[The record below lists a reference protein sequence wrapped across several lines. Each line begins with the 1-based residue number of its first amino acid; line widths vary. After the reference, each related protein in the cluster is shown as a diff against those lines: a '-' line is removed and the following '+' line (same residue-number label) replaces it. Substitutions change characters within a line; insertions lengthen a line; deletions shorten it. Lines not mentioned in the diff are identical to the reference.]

1 MRARSEIDLKLE
13 PRFVVSLLEPGPLAN
28 VAATA
33 PGVADSAGEKQR
45 PWKLVCHTLSSLENH
60 ADGPYGKWQAGQVYV
75 VNPAERL
82 AYIVLAKTGVM
93 ALDNTR
99 PGRRH
104 VSFFLGNLVY
114 DLLQAKKELLQ
125 AAAVTI
131 DLSHILEPD
140 WLAHLDEFACA
151 LLVRSARGSF
161 ARPKN
166 KTDNEIVQVKL
177 TSSDETK
184 TLDDSLLSAAAK
196 LADAMLWT
204 RSLIHAPPNLLRP
217 DAYERIVLEMCKALR
232 EPQVGM
238 PHSIDVEVFKGA
250 SLAELNCRLIE
261 AVGQGSSVEP
271 RLIKVTYRPRA
282 ASAATQATRKKVALI
297 GKGITFDSGG
307 YDIKGSAFMR
317 NMKKDMGGSAAVL
330 GILHAVVQLGLDIE
344 LDCYLCLAENMV
356 SGNAFRPGD
365 VISARDGSLV
375 EIDNTDAEGRL
386 VLADAL
392 HLAAESNPDWIIDLA
407 TLTGAARVALGPDVD
422 SMFSNEADKALLMAS
437 CGVETGDW
445 VWQLPRVASY
455 QKMLESGIADMAN
468 SSSSGHGGAI
478 TAALFL
484 EKFVGRT
491 AWTHIDTYM
500 WTDKPGSMTTAE
512 VGATAKCVRLV
523 VQVLKRF
530 CETQEQAGLG

>member
-13 PRFVVSLLEPGPLAN
+13 PRFVVSLLESGTPQP
-28 VAATA
+28 
-33 PGVADSAGEKQR
+33 E
-45 PWKLVCHTLSSLENH
+45 PWKLVCHTLSSIEKQSD
-60 ADGPYGKWQAGQVYV
+60 APYGKWQAGQIYI

-125 AAAVTI
+125 AAAVTL
-131 DLSHILEPD
+131 DLSQILEPD

-151 LLVRSARGSF
+151 LLVRSARGSL

-166 KTDNEIVQVKL
+166 KTENESVQIKL

-184 TLDDSLLSAAAK
+184 TLDGSLLSVASK

-217 DAYERIVLEMCKALR
+217 DAYERIVLEMCKGLR

-261 AVGQGSSVEP
+261 AVGQGSSIEP

-282 ASAATQATRKKVALI
+282 AAAADSAALTARESTRKKIALI

-330 GILHAVVQLGLDIE
+330 GVLHAVVQLGLDIE

-523 VQVLKRF
+523 VQALKRF
-530 CETQEQAGLG
+530 SETQEQGDWRC